1 MDPLMERGM
10 EDPPLP
16 KYELAVTWYE
26 LILSPEK
33 FHLHLKKLSEDNN
46 GEKNVYKSILFSA
59 HSQVCNFIFMHMCL
73 CMYVKKQFLQR
84 GSSCTLYIL
93 PVNCSLY
100 TVSSQMVI

>member
-59 HSQVCNFIFMHMCL
+59 HNQVCNFIFMHMCL
-73 CMYVKKQFLQR
+73 CMYVIPTARLFMHFIHFACKLF
-84 GSSCTLYIL
+84 I
-93 PVNCSLY
+93 VHSL
-100 TVSSQMVI
+100 